1 MQSSALRNRNFLTY
15 LIGNTIS
22 LHGLW
27 VYRVALGWSA
37 WQLTESEFWVGLVA
51 FTQFFPVMLF
61 GPLFGVL
68 ADRFNRRLASLLIN
82 SLSAGNMLL
91 LSVLAA
97 SDDFN
102 ITVLVLPAFIQGVLD
117 SAHMPVRMSL
127 VANLVPKIQLQSAIA
142 SASIAF
148 NLSRFSGPVIAGLI
162 ITVSGVA
169 AAFITNAV
177 SYLAI
182 LGALLMVRQL
192 RENRPE
198 SRHKHIGKELREGF
212 LYVIHHKSIR
222 LLLIV
227 IAIASVFGRGSLEM
241 LPPFADAVFHRGSGA
256 LAMLTSAIGAG
267 AIAGGVLLSRGTAW
281 LNTGIVI
288 GGTIASG
295 IMISVFAMLENFWL
309 ALPVIALLGMV
320 LSLCGV
326 GSQILLQSLVDDEI
340 RGRVSGLW
348 GMVAFG
354 GTAFGGLLI
363 GTVAR
368 LYGLTNTILVAGLSC
383 AVLAGIVA
391 WRRHYP

>member
-1 MQSSALRNRNFLTY
+1 MQTSALRNRNYLTY

-37 WQLTESEFWVGLVA
+37 WQLTESEFWVGFIA
-51 FTQFFPVMLF
+51 FTQFFPVLLF
-61 GPLFGVL
+61 GPFFGVL
-68 ADRFNRRLASLLIN
+68 ADRFNRRLASVLIN
-82 SLSAGNMLL
+82 FLSAGNMLFL
-91 LSVLAA
+91 VLLAA
-97 SDDFN
+97 DDGFD
-102 ITVLVLPAFIQGVLD
+102 ITILALPAFIQGVLD

-148 NLSRFSGPVIAGLI
+148 NLSRFSGPAIAGII

-169 AAFITNAV
+169 TAFAVNAV

-182 LGALLMVRQL
+182 LTALLLVRQIQ
-192 RENRPE
+192 EDRPE
-198 SRHKHIGKELREGF
+198 PRDSNIGKELREGF

-256 LAMLTSAIGAG
+256 LAMFTSAIGAG
-267 AIAGGVLLSRGTAW
+267 AIAGGVMLSRGTAW
-281 LNTGIVI
+281 LNSGVVI
-288 GGTIASG
+288 GGTIIGG
-295 IMISVFAMLENFWL
+295 ILISVFALVGNFWL
-309 ALPVIALLGMV
+309 ALFITALLGLV

-340 RGRVSGLW
+340 RGRVSSLW

-363 GTVAR
+363 GTIAN
-368 LYGLTNTILVAGLSC
+368 LYGLTNTILLAGLSC
-383 AVLAGIVA
+383 AALAGIVA
-391 WRRHYP
+391 WRRRY